1 MVRRLIFALVLLSA
15 LPAFSQTPEGG
26 AAVEGSPSYR
36 TEDVRYRNGSLNLAA
51 LLMLPRSGSPV
62 AGAVI
67 VQGSGTS
74 DRTNGW
80 ARAIAEELVGSG
92 VAVLLTDKRGSG
104 ASEGDWR
111 RADFG
116 DLAEDALAG
125 VRFLRGRPEIDRE
138 RVGLVG
144 LSQGGWI
151 VPLAAARS
159 DEVAFVIDISG
170 ASVSFGEQSFTEM
183 ANTARQAG
191 LPEGQVHEVLELN
204 RAAAEYL
211 VTGDWE
217 RYRRARERGLE
228 RPWKEIAA
236 GFPGTPDS
244 PVWTFLRGVA
254 DYDPMPYWI
263 LLTEP
268 VLVLY
273 GAEDERDNVPVAE
286 SVRRLEHAFRSAGKT
301 NHEIVVIPGAG
312 HGFLDPER
320 ELLPAFV
327 EALNGWVKRNVVAS
341 GDQKRDRVTETSRN
355 IPRPKARE

>member
-1 MVRRLIFALVLLSA
+1 MIRGLVFALSLLAA
-15 LPAFSQTPEGG
+15 LPALAQTPQGG
-26 AAVEGSPSYR
+26 AAAEKSPSYR
-36 TEDVRYRNGSLNLAA
+36 TEDVRYRNGSVTLAA

-67 VQGSGTS
+67 AQGSGTS

-92 VAVLLTDKRGSG
+92 LAVLLTDKRGSG
-104 ASEGDWR
+104 ASEGDWQ

-116 DLAEDALAG
+116 DLAGDALAG
-125 VRFLRGRPEIDRE
+125 VRYLRGRPEVDRE

-144 LSQGGWI
+144 LSQGGWV

-170 ASVSFGEQSFTEM
+170 ASVSFAEQSFTEM

-191 LPEGQVHEVLELN
+191 LPEDQVREVLELN
-204 RAAAEYL
+204 RAAGEYL

-217 RYRRARERGLE
+217 RYRRAREHGLG

-236 GFPGTPDS
+236 GFPGAPDL

-254 DYDPMPYWI
+254 AYDPLPYWI
-263 LLTEP
+263 QLTEP

-273 GAEDERDNVPVAE
+273 GAEDEHDNVPVAE
-286 SVRRLEHAFRSAGKT
+286 SVRRLEHAFRSAAKT
-301 NHEIVVIPGAG
+301 NYEIVVIPGAG
-312 HGFLDPER
+312 HGFLDPKSR
-320 ELLPAFV
+320 ELMPAFV
-327 EALNGWVKRNVVAS
+327 ERLRGWVGRTVGV
-341 GDQKRDRVTETSRN
+341 G
-355 IPRPKARE
+355 ARAGAG

>member
-1 MVRRLIFALVLLSA
+1 VIRRLVLALSLLAA
-15 LPAFSQTPEGG
+15 LPALAQTTQGG
-26 AAVEGSPSYR
+26 AAAEGSPSWR
-36 TEDVRYRNGSLNLAA
+36 GEDVRYRNGSVTLAA

-67 VQGSGTS
+67 AQGSGTS

-92 VAVLLTDKRGSG
+92 LAVLLTDKRGSG
-104 ASEGDWR
+104 ASEGDWQ

-116 DLAEDALAG
+116 DLAGDALAG
-125 VRFLRGRPEIDRE
+125 VRYLRGRPEVDRE

-144 LSQGGWI
+144 LSQGGWV

-170 ASVSFGEQSFTEM
+170 ASVSFAEQSFTEM

-191 LPEGQVHEVLELN
+191 LPEDQVREVLELN
-204 RAAAEYL
+204 RAVGEYL
-211 VTGDWE
+211 ITGDWE

-228 RPWKEIAA
+228 RPWKQIAA
-236 GFPGTPDS
+236 GFPGAPDL

-254 DYDPMPYWI
+254 AYDPLPYWI
-263 LLTEP
+263 VLTEP

-273 GAEDERDNVPVAE
+273 GAADEHDNVPVAE

-301 NHEIVVIPGAG
+301 NYEIVVIPGAG
-312 HGFLDPER
+312 HGFLDPKSR
-320 ELLPAFV
+320 ELMPAFV
-327 EALNGWVKRNVVAS
+327 ERLRGWVGRTVGRLEMGK
-341 GDQKRDRVTETSRN
+341 G
-355 IPRPKARE
+355 